1 MCSVSSSDISAVSDY
16 AEEEDPPVSLEFLR
30 LARILMM
37 EQSLKMPKSIEEAI
51 DLHITLVDLKFYNEC
66 SPYNYY

>member
-1 MCSVSSSDISAVSDY
+1 MSDY

-51 DLHITLVDLKFYNEC
+51 DLLITLVDLKFCNGC